1 MNRKR
6 KKLSAR
12 FCLTTRN
19 LGRHTDGPGSNGL
32 SLLVKETKTP
42 GQLSKTWSQKI
53 RINRKVTTRG
63 LGSYPNVTLKE
74 ARRRAAANMQ
84 AIQEGRDPRSGRDL
98 VFQKATGLSFREA
111 ATAYI
116 AFISPGWREG
126 SRSRQAWT
134 GSLVIHVIPYI
145 GEKPINTISTVDIMG
160 VLERIWYTQPKTAK
174 DVADRTGRVM
184 KWAIA
189 KGYCDSDPTKKALR
203 GLGPVNTPKKH
214 HKSIHHSLVGDAL
227 RTIAASDANPIA
239 VLALKFLALTAVR
252 SGEVR
257 KATWDQ
263 IEGDK
268 WTIPVSKNGRPHRV
282 PLSKAAQQVLEDI
295 AKLTGRRTGLIFP
308 SPRGK
313 ILSSDSLAKLFRDN
327 GYDAVP
333 PRPEIILC
341 RLVRRNRSTNRSSR
355 SGTSPRTRRPI
366 PPNPPLPPKGSH
378 HGTMGHLPRTL
389 TNQTPPHPN
398 LNQPATTKPCSFTT
412 ARVGRN
418 LMVLISVTPN

>member
-1 MNRKR
+1 MNKKR

-19 LGRHTDGPGSNGL
+19 LGRHTDGPGGNGL

-84 AIQEGRDPRSGRDL
+84 AIQEDRDL
-98 VFQKATGLSFREA
+98 QPRKNPTFRQA

-116 AFISPGWREG
+116 ALISPGWRKG
-126 SRSRQAWT
+126 SRSPQAWT
-134 GSLVIHVIPYI
+134 GSLANHVVPYI
-145 GEKPINTISTVDIMG
+145 GEKPINTISHIDITA
-160 VLERIWYTQPKTAK
+160 VLERIWYTQHKTAK
-174 DVADRTGRVM
+174 DVADRIGRVM
-184 KWAIA
+184 KWATA
-189 KGYCDSDPTKKALR
+189 KGYCDSNPTKKALG

-227 RTIAASDANPIA
+227 RTIAASDANPRA

-263 IEGDK
+263 IEGNK
-268 WTIPVSKNGRPHRV
+268 WTIPVSKNGLPHKV
-282 PLSKAAQQVLEDI
+282 PLSKTAKQVLEDT
-295 AKLTGRRTGLIFP
+295 AELTGHRTGRIFP

-313 ILSSDSLAKLFRDN
+313 IMSSDSLAKLLRDN
-327 GYDAVP
+327 GHDTVP
-333 PRPEIILC
+333 HGL
-341 RLVRRNRSTNRSSR
+341 RSSFTDWCAENEVTTEIAEAALAH
-355 SGTSPRTRRPI
+355 GKDDAYKRTRLYHQRAPV
-366 PPNPPLPPKGSH
+366 
-378 HGTMGHLPRTL
+378 ME
-389 TNQTPPHPN
+389 QW
-398 LNQPATTKPCSFTT
+398 ATYL
-412 ARVGRN
+412 G
-418 LMVLISVTPN
+418 L